1 MPRKLT
7 ATLSPAAMAHNLRC
21 VRRQAPGARVWAV
34 VKADAYGHGLP
45 TALRGLAEA
54 DGMALLEF
62 SGASLLREQGWQKP
76 ILMLEGPFD
85 ASDIAQAGA
94 QRLALAVHQPWHL
107 QALGAHRGPP
117 VDVWLKLNTGLNRLG
132 LRQEALGTFVRA
144 LLNMPGVRLAG
155 CMTHFANADLPGGAG
170 SPLTRFDAAASL
182 LERLLADAGPQ
193 GADDTPQAAGK
204 APQPSGDAD
213 GNAGTDDAVAAA
225 TAPMP
230 APEAAMPARPRPR
243 LLHSVAN
250 SAALFNLPAFG
261 PAATTVPG
269 DWVRP
274 GIALYGASPFADIPA
289 SRLGLR
295 PAMRLHGTILAEQT
309 LAPGEATG
317 YAGRFVASEPIRIG
331 IVDCGY
337 ADGYPRLAATGTPVS
352 IDGVRSRVLGRVSM
366 DMLAIDL
373 SPAPA
378 ATVGT
383 PVELWGEQV
392 TVDEVAAHAGTIGYE
407 LLCAITPRVRRE
419 LLA

>member
-7 ATLSPAAMAHNLRC
+7 ATLSPAAMAHNLQC

-62 SGASLLREQGWQKP
+62 AGASLLREQGWHKP

-117 VDVWLKLNTGLNRLG
+117 VEVWLKINTGLNRLG
-132 LRQEALGTFVRA
+132 LRQEALAAFVRA
-144 LLNMPGVRLAG
+144 LLDMPGVRLAG
-155 CMTHFANADLPGGAG
+155 CMTHFANADLPGGAS
-170 SPLTRFDAAASL
+170 SPLARFDAAASL
-182 LERLLADAGPQ
+182 LERLLADASPQ
-193 GADDTPQAAGK
+193 AADDTPQAA
-204 APQPSGDAD
+204 DAD
-213 GNAGTDDAVAAA
+213 PDGDDDGADGPAAA
-225 TAPMP
+225 P
-230 APEAAMPARPRPR
+230 ALAGSLPARSRAR

-295 PAMRLHGTILAEQT
+295 PAMRLHGTILGEQM
-309 LAPGEATG
+309 LRPGEATG

-337 ADGYPRLAATGTPVS
+337 ADGYPRLAANGTPVS
-352 IDGVRSRVLGRVSM
+352 IDGMRSRLLGRVSM
-366 DMLAIDL
+366 DMLAVDL
-373 SPAPA
+373 SPVPA

-407 LLCAITPRVRRE
+407 LLCAISPRVRRE